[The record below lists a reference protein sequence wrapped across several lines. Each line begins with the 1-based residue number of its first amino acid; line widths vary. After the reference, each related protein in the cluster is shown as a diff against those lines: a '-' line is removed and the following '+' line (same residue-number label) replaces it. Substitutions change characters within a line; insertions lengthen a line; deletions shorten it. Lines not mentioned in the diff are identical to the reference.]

1 MDRESVEDAISVVC
15 GLVEQ
20 ASFSRPTTCMRSTM
34 YVHDQIWMHEEQRLF
49 HFDCNAAGLRCIY
62 VALII

>member
-20 ASFSRPTTCMRSTM
+20 ASFSRPATWVRSTM

-49 HFDCNAAGLRCIY
+49 HFDCNAAGL
-62 VALII
+62 